1 MTRALITGATGLL
14 GRHLVPALVA
24 RFEGPHRALVLPHE
38 DAGWLHDLDVEVVR
52 GELRDCAALRTAVEQ
67 MELVYN
73 LAALTGP
80 NHPDEDYFAVNTH
93 GAVNVCRA
101 ALAAGVRRIIH
112 ASSWTVYGSGRHG
125 WVDERT
131 PLAPIAEPYA
141 FSKAGGDLAV
151 QRLIGEVNLPAVI
164 IRPATFFGP
173 GDHRHFG
180 RLATRMRA
188 GRRVLVGSGQNAL
201 PWVYV
206 DDVVRGFL
214 LASVRECAV
223 GRAYN
228 IATDDPLTQEACLNV
243 LAAELDLPSPL
254 HHRWHATDSRMEPY
268 PTRLGLRVF
277 GEDNRHS
284 IARASA
290 ELGYIPDVPVREG
303 IRRTAAWYRTETPPS
318 VPARIAL
325 RTPNFVAGVPA
336 RSGAT
341 TNLDVVASVAEQAHP
356 PGAMASAGAAPHSTA
371 P

>member
-38 DAGWLHDLDVEVVR
+38 DAGWLHDLGVEVVR
-52 GELRDCAALRTAVEQ
+52 GDVRDCAALRTAVEHI
-67 MELVYN
+67 ELVYN
-73 LAALTGP
+73 LAALTGSD
-80 NHPDEDYFAVNTH
+80 HPDDDYFAVNTR
-93 GAVNVCRA
+93 GPVNVCRA
-101 ALAAGVRRIIH
+101 ALAAGVSRIIH

-180 RLATRMRA
+180 RLADRMRA
-188 GRRVLVGSGQNAL
+188 GRGVLVGSGKNAL

-214 LASVRECAV
+214 LASVREGAV

-228 IATDDPLTQEACLNV
+228 IATDEPLTQAAFLSA
-243 LAAELDLPSPL
+243 LAAELDLPSPR
-254 HHRWHATDSRMEPY
+254 HH
-268 PTRLGLRVF
+268 PTRLGLQVF
-277 GEDNRHS
+277 GDDNRHS
-284 IARASA
+284 IARAYA

-303 IRRTAAWYRTETPPS
+303 IRRTAAWYRTEAPLS
-318 VPARIAL
+318 VPARIAV
-325 RTPNFVAGVPA
+325 RTPTFVAGIPA

-356 PGAMASAGAAPHSTA
+356 PGAMASAGAAPHSAA